1 MKCSWQRILVPTD
14 GSENARRALHEAAQL
29 AMKFDAEL
37 ELLSVLED
45 RLYAGNLIGRGA
57 GERLYSGVVE
67 VSRTPGA
74 EERVDPGLP
83 EHQMAQVRE
92 GLRREAA
99 TLPQDVPL
107 RMLFAV
113 GDVRETILT
122 VADELNADLIVI
134 GSRGLGS
141 VKGLVL
147 GSASQYVL
155 HHATR
160 PVLVVK

>member
-1 MKCSWQRILVPTD
+1 M
-14 GSENARRALHEAAQL
+14 E
-29 AMKFDAEL
+29 
-37 ELLSVLED
+37 
-45 RLYAGNLIGRGA
+45 
-57 GERLYSGVVE
+57 
-67 VSRTPGA
+67 
-74 EERVDPGLP
+74 
-83 EHQMAQVRE
+83 QVRE

-99 TLPQDVPL
+99 TLPEDIPL
-107 RMLFAV
+107 RMFFAV

-122 VADELNADLIVI
+122 VAEELNADLIVI

-155 HHATR
+155 QHATR